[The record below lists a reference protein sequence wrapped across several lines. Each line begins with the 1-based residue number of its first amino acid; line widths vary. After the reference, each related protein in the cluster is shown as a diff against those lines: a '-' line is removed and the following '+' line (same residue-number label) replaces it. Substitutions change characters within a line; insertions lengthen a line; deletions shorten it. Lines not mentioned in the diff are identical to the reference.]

1 MQKIHP
7 LWFVCLLTRVLL
19 IVGIVLVISNHK
31 SYKTYAA
38 VLLVIMGSGFIY
50 KYITGSN
57 NEKQIAKVFWHDSR
71 LLHGI
76 LYLTASFYV
85 FVSNVKMT
93 TIVLSIDIIGSL
105 IYRFM

>member
-31 SYKTYAA
+31 SYKNYAV
-38 VLLVIMGSGFIY
+38 VLLAIMGSGFIY

>member
-31 SYKTYAA
+31 SYKNYAV
-38 VLLVIMGSGFIY
+38 VLLAIMGSGFIY

-93 TIVLSIDIIGSL
+93 TTVLSIDIIGSL